1 MRWNQNS
8 RIMNSSI
15 IKEFTEYFS
24 GGQILLK
31 FKTNFEANLRY
42 SDPQSLVSITI
53 CLKSNPHTLSRAC
66 RFVNTQAATVK
77 IGKGSRSFDYPLSL
91 LPPFCK
97 KHLESSRWINLH
109 QAHAYNIIKSRR
121 NFKNVLLVLFRTGV
135 LLFETFLLWQ
145 QTQSSRSEFWMSSK
159 NIEVK
164 LYLRELS
171 FNVADY
177 ISFLYHCYLFLK

>member
-31 FKTNFEANLRY
+31 FKTNFEANLRNGWPAVAGKYNHLPEEY
-42 SDPQSLVSITI
+42 STY
-53 CLKSNPHTLSRAC
+53 LSRAC

-109 QAHAYNIIKSRR
+109 QAHACNIIKSRR
-121 NFKNVLLVLFRTGV
+121 NFKNVLLVLSEQEFYCSKHFCYGNKLNRVVQNFECLAKTLKSNCIYESFRLM
-135 LLFETFLLWQ
+135 LL
-145 QTQSSRSEFWMSSK
+145 
-159 NIEVK
+159 I
-164 LYLRELS
+164 
-171 FNVADY
+171 
-177 ISFLYHCYLFLK
+177 ISAFCITVIFF

>member
-15 IKEFTEYFS
+15 IKGFTEYFS
-24 GGQILLK
+24 GGQILFK
-31 FKTNFEANLRY
+31 FKTNFEANLRNGWPAVAGKYNHLPEEY
-42 SDPQSLVSITI
+42 STY
-53 CLKSNPHTLSRAC
+53 LSRAC

-91 LPPFCK
+91 LPPVCK

-109 QAHAYNIIKSRR
+109 QTHDVRR
-121 NFKNVLLVLFRTGV
+121 SFKYVLLVLFRTGV

-171 FNVADY
+171 FDVADY
-177 ISFLYHCYLFLK
+177 ISFLYHSYLFLK

>member
-31 FKTNFEANLRY
+31 FKTNFEANLRNGWPAVAGKYNHLPEEY
-42 SDPQSLVSITI
+42 STY
-53 CLKSNPHTLSRAC
+53 LSRAC

-109 QAHAYNIIKSRR
+109 QAHACNIIKSRR

-159 NIEVK
+159 NYEVK